1 MVGWVFRGDC
11 IRKEE
16 IDDDDDL
23 FEHSLFEKLFG
34 IARLFVIFCTL
45 FEINACFGDVDCAE
59 VDLYVACAG
68 WFFSFDFRLQF
79 LIDELVVA
87 THRLSSLCPKSI

>member
-1 MVGWVFRGDC
+1 MWYCLILAVPLIEIVGWVFRGDC

-16 IDDDDDL
+16 SDDDDDL
-23 FEHSLFEKLFG
+23 FEHSLFEKVFG

-68 WFFSFDFRLQF
+68 
-79 LIDELVVA
+79 
-87 THRLSSLCPKSI
+87 